1 MITLPLASSSSDHLI
16 ARLIFFAF
24 IAIIWVIGWI
34 GSVMKKVQQEAK
46 RRQMRAQL
54 SAPPQAPPARP
65 VQLAPGIAMRVPLAA
80 LAPARSKP
88 AKRPVPPA
96 AKAPKR
102 AAARKPVP
110 PAPPARQAAAI
121 VNPIR
126 QAANEPAAPSPQ
138 RKPIVP
144 VTAANLSRWLRPD
157 TLRQQFILTE
167 ILQPPLA
174 LRDQPK

>member
-1 MITLPLASSSSDHLI
+1 MIMLPLASSSDHLI

-34 GSVMKKVQQEAK
+34 ASVMKKVQQEAK

-54 SAPPQAPPARP
+54 SAPPQAIPARP

-80 LAPARSKP
+80 LAPARGKL
-88 AKRPVPPA
+88 AIRRVPPA
-96 AKAPKR
+96 VKTTKR
-102 AAARKPVP
+102 GAEKKPAA
-110 PAPPARQAAAI
+110 PAPPTRQASAI

-126 QAANEPAAPSPQ
+126 QAAPVPAAPSPQ

-174 LRDQPK
+174 LREQADR